1 MSSIRGDPLAN
12 TGPCHADL
20 RRILLQFQQQKTRL
34 ADWRAFWVSS
44 SQLLALRER
53 GLAQTK
59 FLRCLPTSAI
69 LWLRFFDLHQVLS
82 SDLGKSQRQRITH
95 GYVSCRCCT
104 SGNSLTSLDLLMTH
118 AGEGRVKPTVL
129 LHCLLFPYLCYT
141 HYTEWNQSVPT
152 EEWVPGLLVT
162 RYVIVLLLTL
172 TSHYYHCLWFLHSC
186 SSQHSPGCS
195 APCKEGSSWGFPIT
209 DKDCT
214 KCCIQ
219 LRVSCV
225 WSLQMD
231 RKTKKHAFLLI
242 RELYTK

>member
-141 HYTEWNQSVPT
+141 HYTEWNQSIPT
-152 EEWVPGLLVT
+152 EEWVPGLLIT

-186 SSQHSPGCS
+186 SSQTL
-195 APCKEGSSWGFPIT
+195 SWLL
-209 DKDCT
+209 C
-214 KCCIQ
+214 
-219 LRVSCV
+219 
-225 WSLQMD
+225 SLQGRLFLRLPHHRQRLHKVLHSIEGLLCLKPSD
-231 RKTKKHAFLLI
+231 GQKDQKTCLSLD
-242 RELYTK
+242 